1 MIDDA
6 TLLLLWGNTQGYVK
20 EIERQHCQLY
30 NTAALYPPFT
40 HAEIL
45 VGCANVFFYFYINSS
60 ASYQMI
66 MTRIKMVTMIQM
78 TIKLM
83 LKVEEDSQ
91 VYQ

>member
-30 NTAALYPPFT
+30 NTAALYHPRT

-45 VGCANVFFYFYINSS
+45 VGCANVFFYFYFCVQISVLFS
-60 ASYQMI
+60 FFFLFASGP
-66 MTRIKMVTMIQM
+66 IKFF
-78 TIKLM
+78 
-83 LKVEEDSQ
+83 
-91 VYQ
+91 